1 MTGGCSFDLHPN
13 PSRRPSPVPHAGLQQ
28 YWVSPLGARLARAP
42 RAPGDSLSMPC
53 LLKSSPKPGMNTS
66 AVTVPCFSACYSLK
80 LELRRMPCGPAQ
92 FGRVLRAS
100 RFRTASPV
108 IRKCAHAPK
117 PGYQQRLD
125 AVPGHLPCGKLSG
138 RPACHTVCLLKHCAL
153 SKRATTTRVER
164 PRRSAAPPAAAEI
177 RSQC

>member
-100 RFRTASPV
+100 RFQNSLTRDPKMCPRTETRISATPRCSPRSSALWKV
-108 IRKCAHAPK
+108 VWPPSMPHC
-117 PGYQQRLD
+117 
-125 AVPGHLPCGKLSG
+125 LSFETL
-138 RPACHTVCLLKHCAL
+138 RT
-153 SKRATTTRVER
+153 
-164 PRRSAAPPAAAEI
+164 
-177 RSQC
+177 Q

>member
-1 MTGGCSFDLHPN
+1 MAAASTSTLTLA
-13 PSRRPSPVPHAGLQQ
+13 AGLAQCLMQ
-28 YWVSPLGARLARAP
+28 VFSNTGSLHSEPGWLGPP

-100 RFRTASPV
+100 RFQNSLTRDPKMCPRTETRISATPRCSPRSSALWKV
-108 IRKCAHAPK
+108 VWPPSMPHC
-117 PGYQQRLD
+117 
-125 AVPGHLPCGKLSG
+125 LSFETL
-138 RPACHTVCLLKHCAL
+138 RT
-153 SKRATTTRVER
+153 
-164 PRRSAAPPAAAEI
+164 
-177 RSQC
+177 Q